1 MSDMQESAGKPAG
14 KRGRPSRS
22 SKPSAHRPPQA
33 YVAMHEVNAA
43 ICIAGGIL
51 SPRLEESA
59 ARDHHV
65 AAGGL
70 QVDLGAPSA
79 SSLAGAAGDLPYG
92 NVVVFELQ
100 PPAGGPPWPASL
112 PLLRV
117 TRLAFESQEALQLF
131 QARMSGYGDVPED
144 VLPMEVDAALFSTR
158 GDPVQ
163 ASIQA
168 TAPGT
173 DAGQVTGLVDTFRAI
188 DRCAGGL
195 LGALSTVREGADAT
209 RMLVAFGA
217 MVLGS
222 ADVLPVGQFASTV
235 AIAVDPSHD
244 AATFAPVLHATV
256 LILSSGAMDDGFS
269 ARSLVREAEPL
280 SYQRLE
286 EGSPQQQAI
295 HKFWAFTRDVLE
307 LRRDIPEGA
316 WSDEGGSAMARGA
329 LLFMLNP
336 EPEQLHAVR
345 GRTPNLGAAVYLI
358 AGLLVGIRS
367 GLTRMGRDV
376 KAARGPFLAGAAL
389 AHDWVRGL
397 DARLV
402 LRHWIDPE
410 SGSNTSS
417 LEYEGV
423 TIAEAKE
430 PATPLYLAFAAA
442 LRKAGIAARF
452 LPDCSELSAKLD
464 TSRLDAFFGIA
475 GAILP
480 AFPRQ
485 EALEAFAVIPMKL
498 TRAALSGLASELAS
512 GTPEHGVFVRACE
525 LPSGR
530 PAIRLAV
537 FVMEGGEEPAA
548 LGQATSA
555 LVGIAIRVGSHVLS
569 KGVRRSKK
577 PNLDVENSA
586 AGDQREPLA

>member
-1 MSDMQESAGKPAG
+1 MSDMQESSGKPAG

-22 SKPSAHRPPQA
+22 SKPSAPRPPQA

-51 SPRLEESA
+51 APRLEESA

-70 QVDLGAPSA
+70 QVDFGVPSA

-92 NVVVFELQ
+92 TVVVFELQ
-100 PPAGGPPWPASL
+100 PPVGGPPWPASL
-112 PLLRV
+112 PLLRA

-131 QARMSGYGDVPED
+131 RARMSGYGDVPED
-144 VLPMEVDAALFSTR
+144 VLPMEVDAALFSAR
-158 GDPVQ
+158 GEPVQ
-163 ASIQA
+163 ASIPA
-168 TAPGT
+168 TAPVT
-173 DAGQVTGLVDTFRAI
+173 DDGQVVGGPGDTFKAI

-209 RMLVAFGA
+209 RLLVALGS

-222 ADVLPVGQFASTV
+222 ADGLPVGQFASTV

-244 AATFAPVLHATV
+244 AATFAPVLRATV
-256 LILSSGAMDDGFS
+256 LVLSSGAMDDGFS
-269 ARSLVREAEPL
+269 ARSFVREAEPL
-280 SYQRLE
+280 SYQGLE

-345 GRTPNLGAAVYLI
+345 GRTPNLGSAVYLI

-367 GLTRMGRDV
+367 GLTRMGREI
-376 KAARGPFLAGAAL
+376 KAARGPFLAGAAF
-389 AHDWVRGL
+389 AHDWLRGL

-402 LRHWIDPE
+402 LQRGWDSE
-410 SGSNTSS
+410 DGASRSW
-417 LEYEGV
+417 LEYAGV
-423 TIAEAKE
+423 SIAAARE
-430 PATPLYLAFAAA
+430 PANPLQAA
-442 LRKAGIAARF
+442 LVLALRGAGVGVRF
-452 LPDCSELSAKLD
+452 LPATGELSATLG
-464 TSRLDAFFGIA
+464 TSGPESSFGVTSA
-475 GAILP
+475 LLP

-485 EALEAFAVIPMKL
+485 EALEVFSVIPTKL
-498 TRAALSGLASELAS
+498 TRTSLGGIVSELTS
-512 GTPEHGVFVRACE
+512 GTFEHGVFAQACE
-525 LPSGR
+525 DSSGR
-530 PAIRLAV
+530 AAVRLSVLVMGASESQALRQAI
-537 FVMEGGEEPAA
+537 G
-548 LGQATSA
+548 A
-555 LVGIAIRVGSHVLS
+555 LVDKVNQVVARLPV
-569 KGVRRSKK
+569 KTPRRATKSEGTQ
-577 PNLDVENSA
+577 DA
-586 AGDQREPLA
+586 AEGPKSV